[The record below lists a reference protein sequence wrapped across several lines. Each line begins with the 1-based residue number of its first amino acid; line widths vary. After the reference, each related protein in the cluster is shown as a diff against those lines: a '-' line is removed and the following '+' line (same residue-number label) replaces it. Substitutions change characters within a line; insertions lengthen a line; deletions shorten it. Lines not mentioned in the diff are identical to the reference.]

1 MSFLH
6 SLKDVHPDHVFRTK
20 SGSAIKNLS
29 ELASEL
35 ATMDDAVFEHH
46 VNEDKNDF
54 HNWVLHIVR
63 DEHLADVLS
72 GIKDRRLMLAAVE
85 KRIEQLERPA
95 PPAHHVPWHFT
106 ARDYL
111 LGVLI
116 GAVAMLMLS
125 RAL

>member
-1 MSFLH
+1 MSFLNF
-6 SLKDVHPDHVFRTK
+6 LKDVHPDHVFRTK
-20 SGSAIKNLS
+20 SGSTISNLS

-35 ATMDDAVFEHH
+35 ATMDDAVFDHH

-63 DEHLADVLS
+63 DEHLANVLS
-72 GIKDRRLMLAAVE
+72 EIKDRRLMLAAVE
-85 KRIEQLERPA
+85 KRLDQLEHPA
-95 PPAHHVPWHFT
+95 QPAHQMPWHFT

-111 LGVLI
+111 LGVLV

-125 RAL
+125 RLL